1 MKGVARRRAVRAE
14 RRCQQTGARLTNL
27 RELRAM
33 LDWHLGSAHWLFIHI
48 PKNAGVSIRKAPE
61 LSGRIVSAE
70 AYFYRSR
77 AQVREVRAAMA
88 AKGEHHGIQHARWR
102 DLDPKVTARLA
113 AVAIVR
119 NPWARTVSRWR
130 FARLVAAQGKSDP
143 ADAPERFEAFL
154 EQRHLYGHEPFFW
167 HRAIK
172 GWYPQADYVTDEAG
186 EVRADLLRFEHLD
199 RDSTRY
205 FGLAAPL
212 RRRNATAATRLD
224 YRDVYDA
231 RTIQIVADWYARDI
245 KLFDFD
251 FDTPA
256 RRHTRYDD

>member
-1 MKGVARRRAVRAE
+1 
-14 RRCQQTGARLTNL
+14 
-27 RELRAM
+27 M
-33 LDWHLGSAHWLFIHI
+33 LDWHLGSARWLFIHI

-77 AQVREVRAAMA
+77 AQVRAVRAAMA

-102 DLDPKVTARLA
+102 DLDPKVTARLSC
-113 AVAIVR
+113 VAILR

-130 FARLVAAQGKSDP
+130 FARLAAEQGKLDP
-143 ADAPERFEAFL
+143 AAAPERFEDFL
-154 EQRHLYGHEPFFW
+154 DERNEHGQEPYYW

-172 GWYPQADYVTDEAG
+172 GWYPQADYVTDEVG
-186 EVRADLLRFEHLD
+186 VVRADLLRFEELD
-199 RDSTRY
+199 RDSARY
-205 FGLAAPL
+205 FGLKEPV
-212 RRRNATAATRLD
+212 RKRNLTARTSFD
-224 YRDVYDA
+224 YREVYEA

-245 KLFDFD
+245 DLFDFD

-256 RRHTRYDD
+256 RRHTFYDD